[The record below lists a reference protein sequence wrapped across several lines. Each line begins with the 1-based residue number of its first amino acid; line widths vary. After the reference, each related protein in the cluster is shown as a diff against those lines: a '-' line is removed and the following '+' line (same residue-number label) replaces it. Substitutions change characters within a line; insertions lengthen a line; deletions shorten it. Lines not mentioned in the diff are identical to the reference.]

1 MMITLKEKTTKKQD
15 LRSRK
20 KRKKVENWMQIA
32 AKIEDCLEMEKF
44 MHACLVAYLLAHP
57 KTNEK
62 IYVA

>member
-1 MMITLKEKTTKKQD
+1 
-15 LRSRK
+15 
-20 KRKKVENWMQIA
+20 MQIA

>member
-15 LRSRK
+15 LRS
-20 KRKKVENWMQIA
+20 RKKVENWMQIA